1 MSVPPI
7 DPIQPPPGPDANSG
21 YYPPVAQNIQINVLA
36 LIGFILSLT
45 CTGCGIVSL
54 VLSIIGLN
62 QINKEPNR
70 YNGKGL
76 AIAGIVISI
85 LTIIFAIIYGVLG
98 AAVGLF
104 DAVNNI

>member
-21 YYPPVAQNIQINVLA
+21 YYPPAGAPRTQLNVLA
-36 LIGFILSLT
+36 LIGFITAITGL
-45 CTGCGIVSL
+45 GCGIISL
-54 VLSIIGLN
+54 ILSIIGLS

-76 AIAGIVISI
+76 AIAGIIISAGSI
-85 LTIIFAIIYGVLG
+85 VYALSVYGSFLNTG
-98 AAVGLF
+98 F
-104 DAVNNI
+104 